1 MNFTEIERAIVDL
14 TIISQ
19 LRKNSKIS
27 VYDPSYL
34 AIQDHIPLLTPVL
47 RAIYGDDNVKTIGR
61 IKSLINNCDRY
72 LGDRN
77 VDANLRQQLIG
88 ALGKS
93 IPGLKNL
100 KYTYKIYD
108 SGPAQ
113 IKLIIKQVRD
123 ILKRETPPVTE
134 VEAITEGKKTKSGE
148 EKLPTLPRQ
157 VPLSDLQL
165 TSPTP
170 NSSPVEVEKVLIKA
184 ATSPVRQQKYTSS
197 KSPSASKESED
208 ESLSYVEQSVTS
220 KSSRRGSR
228 YKQQDVSGYDDLE

>member
-123 ILKRETPPVTE
+123 ILKRETPVI
-134 VEAITEGKKTKSGE
+134 EAESIADGKRHKSGE

-157 VPLSDLQL
+157 VPVSDLQL

-170 NSSPVEVEKVLIKA
+170 KSSPVEVEKVFINA